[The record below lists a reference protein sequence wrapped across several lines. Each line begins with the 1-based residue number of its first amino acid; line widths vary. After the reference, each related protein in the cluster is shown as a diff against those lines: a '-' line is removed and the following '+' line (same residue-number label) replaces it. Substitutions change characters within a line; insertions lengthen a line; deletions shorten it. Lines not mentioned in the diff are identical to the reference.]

1 MLWGFG
7 RKVRKVRPSVT
18 VQSAG
23 RSKNSHSGVFLTF
36 RRNHP
41 VLMGAP
47 TETCAHQE
55 GVISAGRSENS
66 HSGGYLRPVA
76 IRLGRWPSWR
86 FGSPSYRWA
95 KELLTK
101 GGSMGHTVDA
111 VDSYV
116 VRGKPGA
123 PAPPG
128 AALCAKSGRGRWP
141 PASVLVATW
150 VRLSVSTGRRPS
162 SETGL

>member
-1 MLWGFG
+1 MGIRAESAKSAPIG
-7 RKVRKVRPSVT
+7 NRAKRRKVKK
-18 VQSAG
+18 QSFWC
-23 RSKNSHSGVFLTF
+23 FLTF

-76 IRLGRWPSWR
+76 TRLGRWPSWR
-86 FGSPSYRWA
+86 FWSPSCRWA

-101 GGSMGHTVDA
+101 GGSMGHTVNA

-128 AALCAKSGRGRWP
+128 AALCAKSGRGDMGGDP
-141 PASVLVATW
+141 PL
-150 VRLSVSTGRRPS
+150 RDPQPG
-162 SETGL
+162 EKF